1 MRNIGKMKKMNNNGF
16 SLLELLIA
24 MAILAVIAVTL
35 VQFMGSSSKTYTRT
49 SAEATVQ
56 SEAQVV
62 ANAISDRIIDCEVNL
77 TYVPKND
84 PKDVRGLI
92 NGISASANLGS
103 EADGSILQVSNNLMR
118 FALVLD
124 RDKKVIYYIEQTRT
138 SPSVDFAK
146 YEYSSKQVLAQNVK
160 DFSVNID
167 RYATENIIYFEL
179 AYEKNEKASGDG
191 YKKEYKSTYQVYLRN
206 HIKINEDDKID
217 TTTTASVDSITLG
230 EYYVNLIAG
239 VPKDTPASA
248 ERKKDLTVI
257 ATVKPAALGLD
268 GISWAVNSAPLA
280 NKDLNGDST
289 KGGVDDVIFTMA
301 TGDDYSE
308 SSTAKVK
315 ISDST
320 LVEEADFVEKYTI
333 SASKDGVSNTG
344 VIKIRKVTE
353 VVASPADANLK
364 LADDTRN
371 DIYTFKS
378 TQNSTGTVTARLKS
392 SVTGWNLSSEHKNVT
407 WSLRYKLVTEPDS
420 AYKVV
425 TDSSIASLS
434 AGSNSYA
441 SITFGN
447 KATPSL
453 IFEVV
458 ATSTFD
464 NTKISEPIYI
474 VLPTKTTDL
483 TNKTFARGVDIDLA
497 NYIAAYGLDK
507 ADMKVDNFISA
518 SVWNVPG
525 MNDIDPGSAFPVTD
539 GNLFVD
545 ADYFNAQ
552 YYDLTRL
559 KSFYKELSL
568 STYVTYDGYV
578 GSGYNYNYTYANH
591 FTLPAVEVYRAN
603 SELLDKIHAW
613 NNATAEERAN
623 NIKNGTSFNY
633 TTDTECKTQM
643 INLDQNVVIAKGST
657 KALYFYTQAFNITA
671 KNLISA
677 YVDMGK
683 NSRGHD
689 LNSTADA
696 NSNEYITASLTSGLG
711 NRSKLMDY
719 GVVTL
724 KAKNNKVSRHYPL
737 DPFKINIGVRNYY
750 LLYTSEE
757 IKRVNDAN
765 LTPRDLSGT
774 ISITAGETVDKYD
787 NGQQSFTYYNI
798 YIANVEGKTLYIPGP
813 GSKVWRDN
821 KYESIITTGE
831 RDFTLG
837 PANSRVKIYKDTNGA
852 YKMKYNSSVYV
863 FNTTYN
869 YWQEV

>member
-1 MRNIGKMKKMNNNGF
+1 MRNIGKMKKMNNKGF

-35 VQFMGSSSKTYTRT
+35 VQFMGSSSKTYTKT

-56 SEAQVV
+56 SEAQIV

-77 TYVPKND
+77 NYVPQGD
-84 PKDVRGLI
+84 AKDVRAVI
-92 NGISASANLGS
+92 NNLSGTNLGS
-103 EADGSILQVSNNLMR
+103 ETDGSILQVSNTLMR

-138 SPSVDFAK
+138 DPAAAFAN
-146 YEYSSKQVLAQNVK
+146 YNYNDKQVLAQNVK

-179 AYEKNEKASGDG
+179 AYEKNENPSGG
-191 YKKEYKSTYQVYLRN
+191 YKKEYRSTYQVYLRN
-206 HIKINEDDKID
+206 HIKINEDDKIETS
-217 TTTTASVDSITLG
+217 TTTNIDSITIG
-230 EYYVNLIAG
+230 EYYVNLIGG
-239 VPKDTPASA
+239 VPKADPTSSIRMA
-248 ERKKDLTVI
+248 ELNVS
-257 ATVKPAALGLD
+257 ATVKPAAMGVD
-268 GISWAVNSAPLA
+268 GITWEAHGEPLT
-280 NKDLNGDST
+280 NKDLNGDGT
-289 KGGVDDVIFTMA
+289 NGGVDDVIFTMA
-301 TGDDYSE
+301 AGDSNVTKVLI
-308 SSTAKVK
+308 SSNPQ
-315 ISDST
+315 
-320 LVEEADFVEKYTI
+320 VEESDFVEKYMI
-333 SASKDGVSNTG
+333 SASKGGVSNTG

-364 LADDTRN
+364 LADDTRS

-392 SVTGWNLSSEHKNVT
+392 SVTGWNLSSNNKNVT
-407 WSLRYKLVTEPDS
+407 WALRYKLITEPDS

-425 TDSSIASLS
+425 TDSSIASIAAS
-434 AGSNSYA
+434 SNNYA
-441 SITFGN
+441 SVTFGN
-447 KATPSL
+447 KATTSL

-464 NTKISEPIYI
+464 NTKISEPIYL

-507 ADMKVDNFISA
+507 ADKKVDNFISA
-518 SVWNVPG
+518 SVKNVPG
-525 MNDIDPGSAFPVTD
+525 MNDSDPGSAFPVTD

-545 ADYFNAQ
+545 ADYVNAQ

-568 STYVTYDGYV
+568 STDVTYDGYD
-578 GSGYNYNYTYANH
+578 GSEYKYNYTYENH

-613 NNATAEERAN
+613 NNATSEERAN

-643 INLDQNVVIAKGST
+643 INLNQNVVIAKGST

-831 RDFTLG
+831 KEFTLG